1 MEIDSDAVEAT
12 VPEILNN
19 DFPDHDSGLTPPRR
33 RTTATTAGP
42 APVARRGDNALQ
54 TAGPLLQIVSLDRAD
69 PPGYRAGGVPRA
81 PQFNRNVLAI
91 TSAPRMP
98 EIAVRCAI
106 RGFSPQQSPIHWR
119 LQCRYVLARHMNN
132 GDGEYAGASEI
143 HQDEWQGRSTAADF
157 TLFAAQRNP
166 AVSYDYNDDRAVMGG
181 HAILTIMAR
190 LPGNGGWLTDYVHLR
205 IVGTNPV
212 RANVE
217 QYVEQL
223 LDGRDS
229 NVLAMLRAIF
239 VHESDYT
246 QFKVDVQTRNRAY
259 GRWFDWPDDPARFP
273 LATFDFGVGISQWT
287 KLPGQ
292 RVSRAIAWDWRENVR
307 AGTNLFLTVKLR
319 GSHRSGRTWR
329 EWARIAWRR
338 YNGSG
343 ERAQRYAANL
353 AASTEGLRVS
363 GRPVPPSIDV
373 RALTAHIPG
382 PAPLGPPPAW
392 PPQAPPRR

>member
-1 MEIDSDAVEAT
+1 VEIDSDAPAVSG
-12 VPEILNN
+12 PEILNN
-19 DFPDHDSGLTPPRR
+19 NFPDHDSGLRPPQR
-33 RTTATTAGP
+33 RTKSTTAGR
-42 APVARRGDNALQ
+42 APVARSGGNTLQ
-54 TAGPLLQIVSLDRAD
+54 TAGPLLQITNLDRAD
-69 PPGYRAGGVPRA
+69 PPGYRAGGVPRS
-81 PQFNRNVLAI
+81 PQFNRNVYAI
-91 TSAPRMP
+91 TAAPRMP
-98 EIAVRCAI
+98 EISVRCAV

-119 LQCRYVLARHMNN
+119 LQCRYVLARHINSGN
-132 GDGEYAGASEI
+132 GKYVGASEI
-143 HQDEWQGRSTAADF
+143 HLDEWQGRSTAADF

-181 HAILTIMAR
+181 HAMLTLTVR

-217 QYVEQL
+217 RYVEQL
-223 LDGRDS
+223 LDGRDA

-246 QFKVDVQTRNRAY
+246 QFQNDVQTRNRAH
-259 GRWFDWPDDPARFP
+259 RLQFDWPDDPARFP

-307 AGTNLFLTVKLR
+307 AGTNLFLTEKLR
-319 GSHRSGRTWR
+319 NSPRAGRTWR
-329 EWARIAWRR
+329 EWARGAWRR

-343 ERAQRYAANL
+343 ERAERYAENL
-353 AASTEGLRVS
+353 ATSVEGLRVS
-363 GRPVPPSIDV
+363 TRPVPPSIDI
-373 RALTAHIPG
+373 RTLTAPVPG

-392 PPQAPPRR
+392 PPQAAPAR